1 LLTLQNEPFSADLSA
16 AAFDPS
22 EFWSFPTPA
31 STTNTALP
39 TGPVSSSMP
48 FQIGPTPNY
57 VWPTGFSPDITL
69 PQFPSGLSNDSNP
82 AEPIMAQFMSNK
94 HSPATDMRLINALEN
109 QAAFIE
115 GNPAEDKDLELFYY
129 RFVSLASHCLD
140 RADSQAGSTAIQP
153 GIHRIS
159 LKLQRRSTTG
169 ESPLTAAP
177 QPERDDH
184 KPPILDTY
192 LPRNPAELFDLN
204 GMPLLSV
211 WQPLF
216 DLFLANMSQHFP
228 SVSRQR
234 MTERYESGTMSNFL
248 ANCICAC
255 GARFSSDAKDRQAEA
270 SAPFIA
276 KAQELIIPLVHLP
289 TTETTTGLIFLAWAN
304 FGQNSESGLW
314 EFSGMAIRMAIDIG
328 IHENSDLYESPAHIV
343 RTRLLFWTLFITDRI
358 VAFATG
364 RPASISEDI
373 VEVPLPEDKDFFPDP
388 SRNTPGF
395 PPETIEPV
403 PFVYFV
409 RLMIICGRISNVLN
423 GRRGRARTLVST
435 AEPLAEQLVEL
446 QMRLVQFVAGL
457 PESLKWSADN
467 FRHQHTRGHGVSLL
481 LKMP

>member
-1 LLTLQNEPFSADLSA
+1 
-16 AAFDPS
+16 
-22 EFWSFPTPA
+22 
-31 STTNTALP
+31 
-39 TGPVSSSMP
+39 
-48 FQIGPTPNY
+48 
-57 VWPTGFSPDITL
+57 
-69 PQFPSGLSNDSNP
+69 
-82 AEPIMAQFMSNK
+82 
-94 HSPATDMRLINALEN
+94 
-109 QAAFIE
+109 
-115 GNPAEDKDLELFYY
+115 
-129 RFVSLASHCLD
+129 
-140 RADSQAGSTAIQP
+140 
-153 GIHRIS
+153 
-159 LKLQRRSTTG
+159 
-169 ESPLTAAP
+169 
-177 QPERDDH
+177 
-184 KPPILDTY
+184 
-192 LPRNPAELFDLN
+192 
-204 GMPLLSV
+204 MPLLSV

-467 FRHQHTRGHGVSLL
+467 FRHQHTRGHGVSLAYAATVTVL
-481 LKMP
+481 MTRAAFSPYISGHMRSSLSSTTPNSSNPLRVSRRHSTRACRGISSSVSRAVGRYASVWCLRTWSRRAAIPVPRSWFSLSLSLRE